1 MFELELK
8 IKQMGGKK
16 VIDCGVM
23 PFDFYESNETKIIEK
38 VRTYLADMVHKKEI
52 IILPYIM
59 IDIEPIIKDAGLKNI
74 HLYMRIQ

>member
-1 MFELELK
+1 
-8 IKQMGGKK
+8 
-16 VIDCGVM
+16 M
-23 PFDFYESNETKIIEK
+23 PFDFYESNEAKIIEK

-59 IDIEPIIKDAGLKNI
+59 INIEPIIKDAGLKNI

>member
-1 MFELELK
+1 MFELDLK

-23 PFDFYESNETKIIEK
+23 PFDFYESNEAKIIEK

-52 IILPYIM
+52 IIM
-59 IDIEPIIKDAGLKNI
+59 IYYQLIIKW
-74 HLYMRIQ
+74 